1 MSETLTRQP
10 PGRAAL
16 LGNARERDAHA
27 TAVGTTALRFMS
39 VLQANCP
46 SCAAPIEFKNGSTV
60 VLVCPFCRSAIAR
73 TDKKLEDLGKV
84 ADIAESESPLKIG
97 LKGVWKNIRF
107 ELTGRAQNR
116 HDAGGFWDEWYAT
129 FSNGWVGWLAEAQG
143 RFYLT
148 FYKPLKE
155 VLPPFE
161 QLQVGQTVT
170 QITSKTP
177 LIVTEKGTA
186 TAVAAEGE
194 IPYKL
199 TPNERGDYADLS
211 GAGNAFATIDYSMSP
226 PWAFVGEQVSLAD
239 IGLAN
244 AKPAERKARKV
255 AVGKMGCPNCG
266 GSLELNAPDKTE
278 RVTCPFCNSL
288 LDVNQGNLKFLRTLD
303 KIQNPFVLPI
313 GAEGAFAGDA
323 KFKIIGAVVRSVT
336 IDGVQYFWH
345 EYLLYNPSNGFRWLV
360 HSDNQWN
367 FVEPINAAEVVGS
380 GSSAAYNGKTF
391 KIFQDAPARVEY
403 VQGEFYWRVEQG
415 ETVRAIDFVA
425 PPLMLLQ
432 EITQNEMNWSV
443 GTYLTNAEVEKAF
456 GVSDLP
462 KPYSIAPNQ
471 PFTGGFYIKWGFAML
486 ALLIFVAIA
495 MIPLSGFSS
504 TPLNQQIILPPTANA
519 QTAQTVFSQ
528 PFELKGNRNVRI
540 TANAPVSNSWAD
552 LDVDLINEQNDEVES
567 VNVPIEY
574 YNGVEDGESW
584 SEGGT
589 SQDATLSSLP
599 AGKYTLRVEGTWQ
612 NFGQPMPVS
621 VKVEQN
627 INRGVNFCCAFF
639 ILAILPFLA
648 LFRKWAFE
656 SRRWKDSMFS
666 SSGSVSDST
675 GSDDE

>member
-1 MSETLTRQP
+1 
-10 PGRAAL
+10 
-16 LGNARERDAHA
+16 
-27 TAVGTTALRFMS
+27 MS

-60 VLVCPFCRSAIAR
+60 VLVCPFCRAAVAR
-73 TDKKLEDLGKV
+73 TDKKVEDLGRV

-97 LKGVWKNIRF
+97 LHGTFKGHRF

-143 RFYLT
+143 KFYLT
-148 FYKPLKE
+148 FYQPFKE
-155 VLPPFE
+155 ALPSFE
-161 QLQVGQTVT
+161 QLQLGQTVP
-170 QITSKTP
+170 QIKNKTP
-177 LIVTEKGTA
+177 LMVTEKGTA
-186 TAVAAEGE
+186 TAIAADGE
-194 IPYKL
+194 IPYRL

-211 GAGNAFATIDYSMSP
+211 GAGNAFGTIDYSMSP

-239 IGLAN
+239 IGLAD
-244 AKPAERKARKV
+244 ARPAERKARKV

-288 LDVNQGNLKFLRTLD
+288 LDVNRGNLKFLQVLA
-303 KIQNPFVLPI
+303 KVENPFVLPI
-313 GAEGAFAGDA
+313 GAEGTFAGDV

-345 EYLLYNPSNGFRWLV
+345 EYLLYNANIGFRWLV
-360 HSDNQWN
+360 HSDNHWN
-367 FVEPINAAEVVGS
+367 FVEPINAADVEVAGTKAV
-380 GSSAAYNGKTF
+380 YNGRSY
-391 KIFQDAPARVEY
+391 KIFQDAPARIEY
-403 VQGEFYWRVEQG
+403 VQGEFYWRVETG
-415 ETVRAIDFVA
+415 ETVRAIDYVNA
-425 PPLMLLQ
+425 PLMLSQ
-432 EITQNEMNWSV
+432 EISHNEINWSA
-443 GTYLTNAEVEKAF
+443 GTYLTNSNVEKAF
-456 GVSDLP
+456 GVTDLP
-462 KPYSIAPNQ
+462 KPYSVAPNQ
-471 PFTGGFYIKWGFAML
+471 PFTGGFYIKYGFLML
-486 ALLIFVAIA
+486 AALLVIAIV
-495 MIPLSGFSS
+495 MIPLSGSSS
-504 TPLNQQIILPPTANA
+504 TPLSQQIVLPPTANA

-528 PFELKGNRNVRI
+528 PFELKGNRNLKI

-552 LDVDLINEQNDEVES
+552 LDVNLINEQNNEVES

-612 NFGQPMPVS
+612 NFQQPMPVS

-627 INRGVNFCCAFF
+627 INRGVNFCLAFF

-648 LFRKWAFE
+648 LFRKWTFE
-656 SRRWKDSMFS
+656 SRRWKESMFGGSS
-666 SSGSVSDST
+666 SSGSDDSDN
-675 GSDDE
+675 E